1 MKKLLAVIIVSLA
14 SSTAMAQDKG
24 WYVGGALGQSKAK
37 EFCDGLSG
45 GGFFGGNT
53 TCDDTDTTVKAMGGY
68 QFTKNFALELGLMN
82 AGTVEAR
89 GPTGRVTVETGIFEG
104 TALAILPLGAQFSVF
119 GKFGLYSS
127 VVDTTISTVLINRME
142 RKTNSDLTFGAGV
155 GWVFTPKFQ
164 LRAEWQRYK
173 DVDAGDLG
181 KSDADVISLGLLYR
195 FF

>member
-1 MKKLLAVIIVSLA
+1 MKKVRAGILALLA

-24 WYVGGALGQSKAK
+24 WYVGGALGQGKAK
-37 EFCDGLSG
+37 DFCNGLSG
-45 GGFFGGNT
+45 GT
-53 TCDDTDTTVKAMGGY
+53 VSCDDTDTTVKAMGGY
-68 QFTKNFALELGLMN
+68 QFSRNLALEAGLMN

-89 GPTGRVTVETGIFEG
+89 GPGGRITVETGILEG
-104 TALAILPLGAQFSVF
+104 VAVGILPLGEQFSVF
-119 GKFGLYSS
+119 GKLGLYTS
-127 VVDTTISTVLINRME
+127 VVDTTIATFLVNSTE
-142 RKTNSDLTFGAGV
+142 RKTNSDLTFGVGL